1 MSVLSRPVLVLNKM
15 WMPIRIATI
24 KRCLNM
30 IFSDKASL
38 VDPTDYSVYSWL
50 EWVELDTDGDE
61 HVLTTTRSDVKI
73 PEVVVLAKYDKVFT
87 KDLRLTKRNIYI
99 RDKYRCQYTGKQLG
113 FDEANID
120 HVIPRSRGGRNT
132 WSNMVVCTKEINSKK
147 GDRTPSEAG
156 LKLIR
161 KPVKPSPDA
170 PHRLFDPKFN
180 MPESWKK
187 FIKVN

>member
-1 MSVLSRPVLVLNKM
+1 
-15 WMPIRIATI
+15 MPIRIATI

-99 RDKYRCQYTGKQLG
+99 RDKYK
-113 FDEANID
+113 
-120 HVIPRSRGGRNT
+120 
-132 WSNMVVCTKEINSKK
+132 
-147 GDRTPSEAG
+147 
-156 LKLIR
+156 KLISSDDFEEMDKTEQMEGIYELIEEALR
-161 KPVKPSPDA
+161 YDNLEMISAYKEEMETRILNRRELYKQV
-170 PHRLFDPKFN
+170 R
-180 MPESWKK
+180 
-187 FIKVN
+187 